1 MVAAKTLLSI
11 IALISTPTG
20 VVSRLGDLQDDKMSF
35 AAMTLTWD
43 GQNLPS
49 VATVFDGQGE
59 PIAAKDKDFE
69 GGPILKGPQFGRYSC
84 SCSGFLCIGPRRICK
99 PLCEEECGGGDDELP
114 GGGDGE
120 PGEDEPDT
128 EIP

>member
-1 MVAAKTLLSI
+1 MIAAKTLLSI

-20 VVSRLGDLQDDKMSF
+20 VVSRLGEQDDKTPV
-35 AAMTLTWD
+35 AAMTWTWE
-43 GQNLPS
+43 GPS
-49 VATVFDGQGE
+49 SVTVFDGQGE
-59 PIAAKDKDFE
+59 PIATKDKDFK
-69 GGPILKGPQFGRYSC
+69 GGPILSGPQFGRYSC

-120 PGEDEPDT
+120 PGDDEPDT
-128 EIP
+128 EMP